1 MVERPKRRKCKD
13 NPYTLIIMNNKF
25 FVEFTDIKKVLN
37 RVELTEEQFNA
48 FNEFEL
54 EDKSQMNK
62 DERHKEKSEIFEETL
77 YKRANIIYDSLE
89 DDFIKKSRY
98 EDLMNAINE
107 LPQVMKKRIKM
118 FYFEE
123 LSTAQIAILENCSD
137 RMIRKSL
144 EQGRIKIKEYFEKN
158 KLI

>member
-1 MVERPKRRKCKD
+1 MNRPKRKKSKD
-13 NPYTLIIMNNKF
+13 NPYTLLVINNKYY
-25 FVEFTDIKKVLN
+25 VEFKDVKNILN
-37 RVELTEEQFNA
+37 TVEVTEEQFEA

-62 DERHKEKSEIFEETL
+62 DERHKERSEVYEETL
-77 YKRANIIYDSLE
+77 YKRANLIYDSVE

-98 EDLMNAINE
+98 EDLMKAINE
-107 LPQVMKKRIKM
+107 LPKTIKRRIKM

-123 LSTAQIAILENCSD
+123 LTTSQIATLEHCSD

-144 EQGRIKIKEYFEKN
+144 EQGRNKIKCYFEKN

>member
-1 MVERPKRRKCKD
+1 MDRPKRKKSID
-13 NPYTLIIMNNKF
+13 NPYTLIIIDNRF
-25 FVEFTDIKKVLN
+25 FVEFKDGCNILN
-37 RVELTEEQFNA
+37 QVELTEEQFNA
-48 FNEFEL
+48 FDKFEL

-62 DERHKEKSEIFEETL
+62 DERHKDFT
-77 YKRANIIYDSLE
+77 NIYDENFYKKLGQANQSIE

-98 EDLMNAINE
+98 EDLMKAINE
-107 LPQVMKKRIKM
+107 LPIIIKRRIKL

-123 LSTAQIAILENCSD
+123 LSTTQIAEIEKCSD

-144 EQGRIKIKEYFEKN
+144 EQGRLKIKEYFEKN